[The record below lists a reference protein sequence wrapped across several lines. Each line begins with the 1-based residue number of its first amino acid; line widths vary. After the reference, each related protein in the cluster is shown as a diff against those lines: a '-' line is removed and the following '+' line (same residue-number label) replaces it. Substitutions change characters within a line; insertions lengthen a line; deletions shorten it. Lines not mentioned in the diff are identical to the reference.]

1 MPGKRLP
8 ERLNG
13 VPSQRVTDL
22 LLAWGRGDRSAL
34 ATLVPLVD
42 AELRRIAKA
51 YIAREARGHTL
62 QTTALLNEAY
72 VRLIEAR
79 RVRWKNRQHFYA
91 LAARLMRHV
100 LVDHARAKGNV
111 KRGGALRR
119 VPLNDTTVRSP
130 TPSRVLE
137 ALDAALAELAAIDP
151 RQGRIVESRIF
162 GGLSV
167 EETARLL
174 HVSPQTVMRDWKQA
188 KRWLRRALQRSDSH
202 AN

>member
-1 MPGKRLP
+1 MPDPRLP
-8 ERLNG
+8 ERLG
-13 VPSQRVTDL
+13 VPCQRVTDL
-22 LLAWGRGDRSAL
+22 LLAWGRGDQSAL

-79 RVRWKNRQHFYA
+79 RVHWKNRQHFYA

-119 VPLNDTTVRSP
+119 VPLNDASVRLP
-130 TPSRVLE
+130 TPPRVLE
-137 ALDAALAELAAIDP
+137 ALDGALAELAAVDP
-151 RQGRIVESRIF
+151 RQSRVVELRVF

-167 EETARLL
+167 QETADVLR
-174 HVSPQTVMRDWKQA
+174 VSPQTVMRDWKQA
-188 KRWLRRALQRSDSH
+188 RLWLRRALDH
-202 AN
+202 AD

>member
-1 MPGKRLP
+1 MPDSR
-8 ERLNG
+8 
-13 VPSQRVTDL
+13 RVTDL
-22 LLAWGRGDRSAL
+22 LLAWGRGDPSAL

-51 YIAREARGHTL
+51 YIAREGRGHTL

-72 VRLIEAR
+72 LRLIEAR
-79 RVRWKNRQHFYA
+79 RVHWKNRQHFYA

-119 VPLNDTTVRSP
+119 VPLNDTTVRLP
-130 TPSRVLE
+130 TPPRVLE
-137 ALDAALAELAAIDP
+137 ALDAALAELATIDP
-151 RQGRIVESRIF
+151 RQGRVVELRVF

-167 EETARLL
+167 QETAASLR
-174 HVSPQTVMRDWKQA
+174 VSPQTVMRDWKAA
-188 KRWLRRALQRSDSH
+188 KRWLRHALDRPP
-202 AN
+202 ANAD